1 MLAWALRHPWKTL
14 KAAGV
19 IFIVSLGSAA
29 FMGTE
34 FVPVEDRGEFQ
45 VIVDLPPGT
54 SFDESVAAVAKIE
67 QDIKA
72 IPEVRQVFST
82 VGVNGQVRSSTIRV
96 RTSKKNER
104 TRGLAAIKNEV
115 RAKLAMMPF
124 VDGKV
129 ADPEF
134 MQGAP
139 YEPPINVF
147 VRGDDLGELQRISN
161 EIQAKVRQV
170 PGAVDISTNLES
182 GQPEVVA
189 QVDRSL
195 AADLGFSVGSI
206 GTQLRGMV
214 EGIVPTKLRDGDREY
229 DIRVRLAPEYR
240 NDPDR
245 LFTRG
250 SSSTAWKS
258 ARVGSSSTAS

>member
-1 MLAWALRHPWKTL
+1 
-14 KAAGV
+14 
-19 IFIVSLGSAA
+19 
-29 FMGTE
+29 
-34 FVPVEDRGEFQ
+34 
-45 VIVDLPPGT
+45 
-54 SFDESVAAVAKIE
+54 AKIE

-96 RTSKKNER
+96 RTNKKNER

-115 RAKLAMMPF
+115 RAKLTMIPF

-147 VRGDDLGELQRISN
+147 VRGDDLGELQRIGN

-170 PGAVDISTNLES
+170 PGAGDVSTTREG
-182 GQPEVVA
+182 GQPEA
-189 QVDRSL
+189 G
-195 AADLGFSVGSI
+195 A
-206 GTQLRGMV
+206 
-214 EGIVPTKLRDGDREY
+214 
-229 DIRVRLAPEYR
+229 
-240 NDPDR
+240 
-245 LFTRG
+245 
-250 SSSTAWKS
+250 
-258 ARVGSSSTAS
+258 